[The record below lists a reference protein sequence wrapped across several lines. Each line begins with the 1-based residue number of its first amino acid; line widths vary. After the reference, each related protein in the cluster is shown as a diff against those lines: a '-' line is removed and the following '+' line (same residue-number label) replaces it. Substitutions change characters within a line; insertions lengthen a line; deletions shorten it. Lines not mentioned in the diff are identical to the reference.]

1 MKTLKFNQ
9 FLNEGAIA
17 DNSYGQFFAGM
28 LAIRTQAHLFHWQ
41 TSSYAKHVAFGGFY
55 DAYILL
61 VDQLAESLMSKQERP
76 VVGKA
81 TIDLVDYS
89 DEAVNLFLNEAYT
102 LFQGPGAE
110 ICKDDSELQ
119 NVLDEIVAEINK
131 LKYLLTLS

>member
-17 DNSYGQFFAGM
+17 DNAYGQFFAGM

-41 TSSYAKHVAFGGFY
+41 TKSYARHIAFGDFY
-55 DAYILL
+55 DAYIAL
-61 VDQLAESLMSKQERP
+61 VDKLAEALMSKQERP

-81 TIDLVDYS
+81 AIDLVDYS
-89 DEAVNLFLNEAYT
+89 DEAVNLFLNEACD
-102 LFQGPGAE
+102 LFKGPGE
-110 ICKDDSELQ
+110 QICGQDSELK
-119 NVLDEIVAEINK
+119 NIVDEIIAEIDK